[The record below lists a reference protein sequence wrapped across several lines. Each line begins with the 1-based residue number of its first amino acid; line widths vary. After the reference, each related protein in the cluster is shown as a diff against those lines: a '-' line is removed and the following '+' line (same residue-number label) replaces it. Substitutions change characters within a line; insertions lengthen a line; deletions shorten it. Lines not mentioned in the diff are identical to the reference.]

1 MAEHRISRI
10 KRQEWVTAL
19 LVSLSSSNPSAGWL
33 AECCT
38 RLCRCI
44 HSVRTFSGFLNDK
57 RLRHTS
63 YESRAIVQRYGG

>member
-10 KRQEWVTAL
+10 KAPGMVTAL
-19 LVSLSSSNPSAGWL
+19 LASLSSSTPSAGGL

-38 RLCRCI
+38 RLCHCI

-57 RLRHTS
+57 HLRHTS
-63 YESRAIVQRYGG
+63 YEGRAFVQRYGG